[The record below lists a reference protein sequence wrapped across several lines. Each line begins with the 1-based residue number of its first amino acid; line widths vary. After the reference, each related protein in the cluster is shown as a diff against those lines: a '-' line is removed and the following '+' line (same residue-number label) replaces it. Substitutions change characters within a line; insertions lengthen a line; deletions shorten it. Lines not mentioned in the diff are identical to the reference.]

1 MVRFSAFH
9 QDRGCLSRFFPL
21 DRWGKRAPF
30 LLTHCIIAATA
41 ASVVYMPPSTSSL
54 RSLEMGGGYFT
65 NTSWGYQWLGSP
77 ESCKKVTYRI
87 GKSRLSFLGFPFN
100 QSVEDRIVTVDS
112 DTERFDLSSYSIGIP
127 A

>member
-1 MVRFSAFH
+1 LNWIFHYKIHLMVRFSAFH

-54 RSLEMGGGYFT
+54 RSLEMGAGISPTRAGDINGLVLRKAARKSPIELVNQDFPFWVFPLT
-65 NTSWGYQWLGSP
+65 NPL
-77 ESCKKVTYRI
+77 RI
-87 GKSRLSFLGFPFN
+87 GL
-100 QSVEDRIVTVDS
+100 
-112 DTERFDLSSYSIGIP
+112 
-127 A
+127 